1 MAYKAVLISS
11 AQDAC
16 LSPSIM
22 DNARLALA
30 KHSDQVGDILWL
42 AKEEAAELHFDGA
55 TTNQAM
61 AILEEVTNGLPIDHA
76 ILAADQGVKKLL
88 LADMDSTIIAVECID
103 ELADFANLKEQ
114 VSAITEAA
122 MQGKLDFN
130 EALASRVALLK
141 GMDVDIL
148 EQCYQER
155 VRFNPGARTLIQTMR
170 AKGAYCALVS
180 GGFTFFTGRVADAL
194 GFHMHRS
201 NELGIMSGKLTGAVV
216 PPISDAETKLNSLNE
231 LLNKKGLNA
240 QDSIAVGDGANDIP
254 MLEAA
259 GLSIAYHAKAK
270 AQEAAQVAINHG
282 DLTAL
287 LYLQGIPKAEFSA

>member
-1 MAYKAVLISS
+1 MAHKAVFISS

-22 DNARLALA
+22 DEARRALA
-30 KHSDQVGDILWL
+30 NLNADVGDTNWL
-42 AKEEAAELHFDGA
+42 APNVAADLHFSGPSTDDA
-55 TTNQAM
+55 KRM
-61 AILEEVTNGLPIDHA
+61 VEEVFNTLPVD
-76 ILAADQGVKKLL
+76 LGFLPADSGVKKLL
-88 LADMDSTIIAVECID
+88 LADMDSTIISVECID

-122 MQGKLDFN
+122 MRGELDFN

-141 GMDVDIL
+141 DMDIAVL
-148 EQCYQER
+148 EQCYEER
-155 VRFNPGARTLIQTMR
+155 VRYNAGARILIKTMR

-180 GGFTFFTGRVADAL
+180 GGFTFFTGRVAETL

-201 NELGIMSGKLTGAVV
+201 NELGVLSGKLTGTVV
-216 PPISDAETKLNSLNE
+216 PPISNAQTKLDSLNK
-231 LLNKKGLNA
+231 LLSTKGLKA
-240 QDSIAVGDGANDIP
+240 EQSIAVGDGANDIP

-259 GLSIAYHAKAK
+259 GLSVAYHAKPK
-270 AQEAAQVAINHG
+270 AQDVAQVAINHG

-287 LYLQGIPKAEFSA
+287 LYLQGIAKSEFEA